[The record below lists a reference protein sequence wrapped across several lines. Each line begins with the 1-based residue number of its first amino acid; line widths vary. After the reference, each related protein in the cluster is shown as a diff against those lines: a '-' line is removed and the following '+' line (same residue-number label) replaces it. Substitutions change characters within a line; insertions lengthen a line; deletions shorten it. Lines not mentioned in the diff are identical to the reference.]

1 MDLYKKDTD
10 WIRQGFLL
18 PRGSLDRM
26 DATRRVY
33 TEVSQSF
40 TDTTFGGDTV
50 MNPGPQYHEFC
61 DIRPPS
67 LSSVSKGVGRYF
79 GESQQQTRVE
89 MHLEFGD
96 PEFTSMTSFFT
107 NFYNTELGYFAN
119 TGRTNSLLYG
129 LGKAFGLVIGI
140 PLQIPIMIGKLCRF
154 LMGKPSSKFYYL
166 KSATMKYW
174 SMVNSMCNDI
184 AVSLG
189 MIEPLISTGY
199 DKTRQSI
206 FANSDISSKTRQQLQ
221 KVLPDI
227 FRDDGGIDMYRVATR
242 ATRLSR
248 RHEDQIVSILE
259 KGGTQEEMRKRFEQL
274 MVGGIE
280 NVKGRSYQE
289 AVEQYMATDPIRP
302 KEGSADEAEKAGSWI
317 SEYVESG
324 TDVEG
329 VTAGIEESTPPG
341 WMSSAWEELDAQ
353 LRDGAR
359 FVSFAID
366 PPGPTSFSSSNS
378 LRESDLASTLNSAV
392 SGARNARFQIADGNI
407 GDGPLATVLE
417 GFVGGVK
424 SVLSG
429 VADGVGLSGLAALSG
444 RAFVDINKHWDVS
457 TVNLPRVNVTLK
469 LRSPYGNDVSRCMNL
484 LFPMCMLLAP
494 ALPQA
499 TGNASFTSPM
509 LVGAYSRGRFQIRT
523 GMIDSIDIQAG
534 QGNLPFNKDGK
545 PLGIDITLGIVDTSS
560 IVAIPVQPGVT
571 PLDLLAVGGK
581 ISSTLFAEDTAY
593 NDMMAVFGSMSLSSQ
608 IYQLPK
614 LFRNMT
620 KIAADF
626 NSWMSPGARAAWVGG
641 TLPAKVAAAF
651 IQGTNRL

>member
-1 MDLYKKDTD
+1 MDLFKKDTD

-18 PRGSLDRM
+18 PRGAVDRM

-50 MNPGPQYHEFC
+50 MNPGAQYHEYC

-67 LSSVSKGVGRYF
+67 LSKVSKGVGRYF

-107 NFYNTELGYFAN
+107 NFYDTDLGYFAN
-119 TGRTNSLLYG
+119 TGRTSGILYG
-129 LGKAFGLVIGI
+129 LGKAFGFVIGI
-140 PLQIPIMIGKLCRF
+140 PLQIPILIGKLCRF

-166 KSATMKYW
+166 KPAPMKYW
-174 SMVNSMCNDI
+174 SMVNSMCNDL
-184 AVSLG
+184 AVNLG
-189 MIEPLISTGY
+189 LVEPLIRTGY
-199 DKTRQSI
+199 DKSRQSI
-206 FANSDISSKTRQQLQ
+206 FANSDISANTRQQLQ
-221 KVLPDI
+221 KILPDI

-248 RHEDQIVSILE
+248 RHEDQIVAILE
-259 KGGTQEEMRKRFEQL
+259 QGGTQEELRQRFEKL
-274 MVGGIE
+274 MAGGIE

-289 AVEQYMATDPIRP
+289 AIEQYMATDPIRP
-302 KEGSADEAEKAGSWI
+302 KEGTPDEAEKAGSWI

-324 TDVEG
+324 TPADAA
-329 VTAGIEESTPPG
+329 TASIEDASPPG
-341 WMSSAWEELDAQ
+341 WFSSAWEELDAN

-366 PPGPTSFSSSNS
+366 PPGPTSFSTSNS
-378 LRESDLASTLNSAV
+378 LRESDLANTLNSAV
-392 SGARNARFQIADGNI
+392 SGARNARFTIADGNI
-407 GDGPLATVLE
+407 GDGLLASTLE
-417 GFVGGVK
+417 GFVGGLKNVMN
-424 SVLSG
+424 G
-429 VADGVGLSGLAALSG
+429 VAAGVGLSGLAALSG

-457 TVNLPRVNVTLK
+457 TVNLPRVNVTIK
-469 LRSPYGNDVSRCMNL
+469 LRTPYGNDVSRCMNL

-494 ALPQA
+494 AMPQA

-534 QGNLPFNKDGK
+534 VGNLPFNKDGK

-560 IVAIPVQPGVT
+560 IAAIPAQPGVT
-571 PLDLLAVGGK
+571 PLDLISVGGK
-581 ISSTLFAEDTAY
+581 ITSKLFAEDSAY
-593 NDMMAVFGSMSLSSQ
+593 NDVMAVFGSMSLSSQ

-626 NSWMSPGARAAWVGG
+626 NSWMSPGSRAAWVGG

>member
-1 MDLYKKDTD
+1 MDLFKKDTD

-18 PRGSLDRM
+18 PRGAVDRM

-50 MNPGPQYHEFC
+50 MNPGAQYHEYC

-67 LSSVSKGVGRYF
+67 LSKVSKGVGRYF

-89 MHLEFGD
+89 MHLEYGD

-107 NFYNTELGYFAN
+107 NFYNTDLGYFAN
-119 TGRTNSLLYG
+119 TGRTNGLLYG
-129 LGKAFGLVIGI
+129 LGKAFGMVIGI
-140 PLQIPIMIGKLCRF
+140 PLQIPILIGKLCRF

-166 KSATMKYW
+166 KPAPMKYW

-189 MIEPLISTGY
+189 LIEPLIKTGY

-206 FANSDISSKTRQQLQ
+206 FANTDLNDNTKRQLS

-259 KGGTQEEMRKRFEQL
+259 QGGSQEEMRSRFEKL
-274 MVGGIE
+274 MAGGIE

-302 KEGSADEAEKAGSWI
+302 KEGSPDEAEKAGSWI

-324 TDVEG
+324 TPVEG
-329 VTAGIEESTPPG
+329 AVDEIENTTPPG
-341 WMSSAWEELDAQ
+341 WISSAWEELDAQ

-359 FVSFAID
+359 FVSWAID
-366 PPGPTSFSSSNS
+366 PPGPTNFSTSNS

-407 GDGPLATVLE
+407 GDGPLAGMLE

-444 RAFVDINKHWDVS
+444 RAFVDINKHWDTS
-457 TVNLPRVNVTLK
+457 TVNLPRVNVTIK

-494 ALPQA
+494 AMPQA
-499 TGNASFTSPM
+499 TGNASYTSPM

-523 GMIDSIDIQAG
+523 GMVDSIDIQAG
-534 QGNLPFNKDGK
+534 VGNLPFNKDGK

-560 IVAIPVQPGVT
+560 ITAIPVQPGVS

-626 NSWMSPGARAAWVGG
+626 NSWMSPGARAAWIGG